1 MNETLRKNR
10 MANLDRKRRAEG
22 VEQIEGIYEEQVPKE
37 PTVEDPM
44 EEYVSDL
51 VDESCQN
58 QPEEQLEEVNRDE
71 TEVRVSRYV
80 SLSQL

>member
-1 MNETLRKNR
+1 
-10 MANLDRKRRAEG
+10 
-22 VEQIEGIYEEQVPKE
+22 VPKE

-80 SLSQL
+80 SLS